1 MIEIEKKIELHLC
14 IDDHDP
20 IILLETGAT
29 VLIERDFETHGHD
42 NNSANSV
49 TMGDDGQEI
58 LRLFDIK
65 LDHRGGVKIKDSEL
79 VLEVERTVEQ
89 EIEEGD
95 YDDQP
100 EN

>member
-14 IDDHDP
+14 IDDHEP
-20 IILLETGAT
+20 IILMSTGAT

-42 NNSANSV
+42 NTSGNSV
-49 TMGDDGQEI
+49 TMGDEGQEI
-58 LRLFDIK
+58 LRLFDIQLHDK
-65 LDHRGGVKIKDSEL
+65 GGVKIKDSEL

-95 YDDQP
+95 HDDQP
-100 EN
+100 ED